1 MISVEHV
8 KYDLGQV
15 QAGATVVVTLK
26 NRANVMLMT
35 AQNYRAYVA
44 GRRVSFYGGE
54 ALRSPLRIDV
64 PHTEHWYVA
73 LDLGGTGG
81 RIESSVS
88 VEPPRRASLP
98 SVG

>member
-1 MISVEHV
+1 MEHV

-15 QAGATVVVTLK
+15 QAGATVVVTLN

-35 AQNYRAYVA
+35 ATNYRAYVA
-44 GRRVSFYGGE
+44 GRRVSYYGGE
-54 ALRSPLRIDV
+54 ALRSPLRINV
-64 PHTEHWYVA
+64 PHTDHWYVA
-73 LDLGGTGG
+73 LNLGGAGG
-81 RIESSVS
+81 RIESTVS